1 MTEAAGMEG
10 APAGDAGSGRIG
22 RIPVRN
28 LWLLML
34 YASDLARWNGP
45 FQGATEQDLDDIPDL
60 VARLLADAVER
71 RLRRSLSGGY
81 VQRDRRLSRVRGRI
95 DLLRTEAQQL
105 LTRGQVHCRFE
116 EPTLD
121 TPRNRLVR
129 AALDRLARLV
139 SGPDLARRCR
149 LLAVGLGRAGVG
161 GLRPS
166 RAELAADQI
175 GRNDDGD
182 RLMVALA
189 RLAFDLALLTEEAG
203 TTAMVSPDRDERRVR
218 SLFEK
223 AVLGFARL
231 ELTPQGWSVRGGTPL
246 SWPVADMSEG
256 MGAILPGMRL
266 DILLDAPGGRRLV
279 IDTKFAAIL
288 RSGRFGQDRLSNG
301 HLYQIYAYLR
311 SQEERSPAWKTAAG
325 LLLHPAVGATPHE
338 WAAIQGHAI
347 HAAAIDLTLSTA
359 DVRRALRRTILT
371 AIGDGDGAGQDG

>member
-1 MTEAAGMEG
+1 MTEAVGMDG
-10 APAGDAGSGRIG
+10 APTDDAGARCIG

-34 YASDLARWNGP
+34 YASDLARWDGP
-45 FQGATEQDLDDIPDL
+45 FRGATEQDLDDIPDL
-60 VARLLADAVER
+60 IARLLADAVDR
-71 RLRRSLSGGY
+71 RLRRSLTGGY
-81 VQRDRRLSRVRGRI
+81 VQRDRKLSRVRGRI

-105 LTRGQVHCRFE
+105 LTLGQVHCRFE

-139 SGPDLARRCR
+139 AGPDLARRCR
-149 LLAVGLGRAGVG
+149 LLAIGLGRAGVG

-175 GRNDDGD
+175 GRNDDDD
-182 RLMVALA
+182 RLMVSLA

-203 TTAMVSPDRDERRVR
+203 RTAMVSPNRDQRRVR

-231 ELTPQGWSVRGGTPL
+231 ELKPEGWNVRGGTPL
-246 SWPVADMSEG
+246 SWQDAGMSKG

-266 DILLDAPGGRRLV
+266 DILLDAPDGRRLV
-279 IDTKFAAIL
+279 IDTKFAALL
-288 RSGRFGQDRLSNG
+288 RTGRFGQERLSSG
-301 HLYQIYAYLR
+301 YLYQIYAYLR
-311 SQEERSPAWKTAAG
+311 TQEDRNPAWKSAAG
-325 LLLHPAVGATPHE
+325 LLLHPAVGAAPHE
-338 WAAIQGHAI
+338 WVVIQGHPI
-347 HAAAIDLTLSTA
+347 HAAAVDLTLSTA
-359 DVRRALRRTILT
+359 AVRRALRRTILK
-371 AIGDGDGAGQDG
+371 AIGDGAEPEG